1 MNYFD
6 RLIQSRF
13 FYMFRGIAIISVAYA
28 HSLSLS
34 DEILQRVGAA
44 IGILGVPI
52 FLFCSGFYFKR
63 QKWRELLTKLL
74 AGIVSPWLL
83 WGTVA
88 FVISVALGA
97 ASNNLI
103 SFLAFLFGHGT
114 WLYYIPVYLTIQIL
128 FNISDNPYFIAASII
143 VSLASNVISFI
154 PPPSS
159 GLAPII
165 TLWQNPLNWMEFFA
179 MGILFNRLGLLE
191 KVINGKFRI
200 KFILV
205 VITVLIA
212 GLLVWVPLKIN
223 YWNPLAIVLEFV
235 SIVSI
240 PIITF
245 KFIDSKSLSSLGRNS
260 YLLYLLH
267 MQLGIA
273 LANILFSIVSV
284 PDFIILLTKP
294 LIVLGITMCLIF
306 LIKLTVRLLKL
317 DRFNQYIGLYSN
329 GTK

>member
-1 MNYFD
+1 
-6 RLIQSRF
+6 
-13 FYMFRGIAIISVAYA
+13 
-28 HSLSLS
+28 
-34 DEILQRVGAA
+34 
-44 IGILGVPI
+44 
-52 FLFCSGFYFKR
+52 
-63 QKWRELLTKLL
+63 
-74 AGIVSPWLL
+74 
-83 WGTVA
+83 
-88 FVISVALGA
+88 
-97 ASNNLI
+97 
-103 SFLAFLFGHGT
+103 
-114 WLYYIPVYLTIQIL
+114 
-128 FNISDNPYFIAASII
+128 
-143 VSLASNVISFI
+143 
-154 PPPSS
+154 
-159 GLAPII
+159 
-165 TLWQNPLNWMEFFA
+165 MEFFA

-191 KVINGKFRI
+191 KGINGKFRI

-284 PDFIILLTKP
+284 PDIIILLTKP

-306 LIKLTVRLLKL
+306 LLKLTVRLLKL

>member
-114 WLYYIPVYLTIQIL
+114 WLYYIPVYLTIRIL
-128 FNISDNPYFIAASII
+128 FNISDNP
-143 VSLASNVISFI
+143 
-154 PPPSS
+154 
-159 GLAPII
+159 
-165 TLWQNPLNWMEFFA
+165 
-179 MGILFNRLGLLE
+179 
-191 KVINGKFRI
+191 
-200 KFILV
+200 
-205 VITVLIA
+205 
-212 GLLVWVPLKIN
+212 
-223 YWNPLAIVLEFV
+223 
-235 SIVSI
+235 
-240 PIITF
+240 
-245 KFIDSKSLSSLGRNS
+245 
-260 YLLYLLH
+260 
-267 MQLGIA
+267 
-273 LANILFSIVSV
+273 
-284 PDFIILLTKP
+284 ILLLP
-294 LIVLGITMCLIF
+294 
-306 LIKLTVRLLKL
+306 
-317 DRFNQYIGLYSN
+317 QS
-329 GTK
+329 

>member
-114 WLYYIPVYLTIQIL
+114 CL
-128 FNISDNPYFIAASII
+128 NHSIAC
-143 VSLASNVISFI
+143 FKCYKFHT
-154 PPPSS
+154 PPSS

>member
-1 MNYFD
+1 
-6 RLIQSRF
+6 
-13 FYMFRGIAIISVAYA
+13 
-28 HSLSLS
+28 
-34 DEILQRVGAA
+34 
-44 IGILGVPI
+44 
-52 FLFCSGFYFKR
+52 
-63 QKWRELLTKLL
+63 
-74 AGIVSPWLL
+74 
-83 WGTVA
+83 
-88 FVISVALGA
+88 
-97 ASNNLI
+97 
-103 SFLAFLFGHGT
+103 
-114 WLYYIPVYLTIQIL
+114 
-128 FNISDNPYFIAASII
+128 
-143 VSLASNVISFI
+143 
-154 PPPSS
+154 
-159 GLAPII
+159 
-165 TLWQNPLNWMEFFA
+165 MEFFA

-267 MQLGIA
+267 MH
-273 LANILFSIVSV
+273 
-284 PDFIILLTKP
+284 FIILLTKP

>member
-114 WLYYIPVYLTIQIL
+114 WLYYIPVYLTIRIL

-245 KFIDSKSLSSLGRNS
+245 KFIDS
-260 YLLYLLH
+260 
-267 MQLGIA
+267 
-273 LANILFSIVSV
+273 
-284 PDFIILLTKP
+284 
-294 LIVLGITMCLIF
+294 
-306 LIKLTVRLLKL
+306 
-317 DRFNQYIGLYSN
+317 
-329 GTK
+329 

>member
-1 MNYFD
+1 
-6 RLIQSRF
+6 
-13 FYMFRGIAIISVAYA
+13 
-28 HSLSLS
+28 
-34 DEILQRVGAA
+34 
-44 IGILGVPI
+44 
-52 FLFCSGFYFKR
+52 
-63 QKWRELLTKLL
+63 
-74 AGIVSPWLL
+74 
-83 WGTVA
+83 
-88 FVISVALGA
+88 
-97 ASNNLI
+97 
-103 SFLAFLFGHGT
+103 
-114 WLYYIPVYLTIQIL
+114 L

>member
-1 MNYFD
+1 
-6 RLIQSRF
+6 
-13 FYMFRGIAIISVAYA
+13 
-28 HSLSLS
+28 
-34 DEILQRVGAA
+34 
-44 IGILGVPI
+44 
-52 FLFCSGFYFKR
+52 
-63 QKWRELLTKLL
+63 
-74 AGIVSPWLL
+74 
-83 WGTVA
+83 
-88 FVISVALGA
+88 
-97 ASNNLI
+97 
-103 SFLAFLFGHGT
+103 
-114 WLYYIPVYLTIQIL
+114 
-128 FNISDNPYFIAASII
+128 
-143 VSLASNVISFI
+143 
-154 PPPSS
+154 
-159 GLAPII
+159 
-165 TLWQNPLNWMEFFA
+165 MEFFA

-273 LANILFSIVSV
+273 LFYSALFL
-284 PDFIILLTKP
+284 FLILLY
-294 LIVLGITMCLIF
+294 C
-306 LIKLTVRLLKL
+306 
-317 DRFNQYIGLYSN
+317 
-329 GTK
+329 

>member
-1 MNYFD
+1 MSHFD
-6 RLIQSRF
+6 KLIESQF

-34 DEILQRVGAA
+34 DVILQRVGAA

-63 QKWRELLTKLL
+63 QKWCELLKKLL

-83 WGTVA
+83 WGTGA
-88 FVISVALGA
+88 FFISVILGA
-97 ASNNLI
+97 VSNNLI

-114 WLYYIPVYLTIQIL
+114 WLYYIPVYLIIRIL
-128 FNISDNPYFIAASII
+128 FNFSDSIYVIAASII
-143 VSLASNVISFI
+143 VSLVSNVVSFA

-159 GLAPII
+159 GLISII
-165 TLWQNPLNWMEFFA
+165 TPWQNPLNWIGFFA
-179 MGILFNRLGLLE
+179 MGILFNQFGLLE
-191 KVINGKFRI
+191 KVIKGKFLIR
-200 KFILV
+200 FILV

-212 GLLVWVPLKIN
+212 GLLVWIPLKIN

-240 PIITF
+240 PIMTF

-273 LANILFSIVSV
+273 LANVLFSIVSV

-294 LIVLGITMCLIF
+294 LIVLGVTMCLIS
-306 LIKLTVRLLKL
+306 LIKFTVHLLKL
-317 DRFNQYIGLYSN
+317 DRFNQYIGLYPN

>member
-1 MNYFD
+1 MNHFD

-44 IGILGVPI
+44 VGILGVPI
-52 FLFCSGFYFKR
+52 FLFCSGFYFKQ
-63 QKWRELLTKLL
+63 QKWCELLTKLL

-114 WLYYIPVYLTIQIL
+114 WLYYIPVYLTIRIL
-128 FNISDNPYFIAASII
+128 FNISDSPYFIAASII

-191 KVINGKFRI
+191 KVINGKFLI